1 MINFNDNIQT
11 IEDININTGHTMN
24 MDNTQVYAVI
34 AVETN
39 VPVNGAGE
47 PAESEACYC
56 ICDSRETA
64 EAVIDKDTRDGHIYN
79 GAWISPHVLQTKE
92 LV

>member
-1 MINFNDNIQT
+1 MNQ
-11 IEDININTGHTMN
+11 DININTGHTMN
-24 MDNTQVYAVI
+24 MNNEEVYAVI

-39 VPVNGAGE
+39 VPVDGTGQPIE
-47 PAESEACYC
+47 QESCYC

-64 EAVIDKDTRDGHIYN
+64 EAVIDKDTREGEIHP
-79 GAWISPHVLQTKE
+79 GAWITPHVIQTKE